1 MGRTRKTAP
10 KIWPGP
16 ECLKSRRIAPGER
29 VVLQSFKSPLTL
41 LARMRRDIGRG
52 AIVLREAPRLVDVQT
67 DSDNHWWW
75 PRSAVIRESDHLRGL
90 NIAMCHAKARARVR
104 RMQRFLEWCRSHGAC
119 RRGLDYASARTSPE
133 QAVLDSA
140 ESIYTAEHLNV
151 AWCARRCSP
160 EWDDRVEEAR
170 WADMRAIWDRRPAHA
185 LTTVAEAL
193 VRSPEWASLPWQADP
208 SEVTHA

>member
-1 MGRTRKTAP
+1 MGYASGGPDYREDFDMTTTRVS
-10 KIWPGP
+10 IWPGP
-16 ECLKSRRIAPGER
+16 ECLRER
-29 VVLQSFKSPLTL
+29 AHRLEELAAEHGPFGALTRLRL
-41 LARMRRDIGRG
+41 LEQVERA
-52 AIVLREAPRLVDVQT
+52 
-67 DSDNHWWW
+67 
-75 PRSAVIRESDHLRGL
+75 ESDRRTLG
-90 NIAMCHAKARARVR
+90 IAMCHAKARARV

-170 WADMRAIWDRRPAHA
+170 WADMYARWDRRPAHA

>member
-90 NIAMCHAKARARVR
+90 NIALARTKARAR
-104 RMQRFLEWCRSHGAC
+104 MERFLAWLDSRHAPRSLVAYVGKH
-119 RRGLDYASARTSPE
+119 LSPE
-133 QAVLDSA
+133 VAVS
-140 ESIYTAEHLNV
+140 SM
-151 AWCARRCSP
+151 
-160 EWDDRVEEAR
+160 
-170 WADMRAIWDRRPAHA
+170 MRAD
-185 LTTVAEAL
+185 
-193 VRSPEWASLPWQADP
+193 VRHYLCSVFACMGANIIRTPCPGCQPVLAASLLASPEWASLPWQADP
-208 SEVTHA
+208 ETL